1 MNYVT
6 ISCDYDFFC
15 DSCDSC
21 DCECDLI
28 VNEVVAGAVWKRKEK
43 KVRKE
48 KVKKKKLRVT

>member
-1 MNYVT
+1 M
-6 ISCDYDFFC
+6 
-15 DSCDSC
+15 
-21 DCECDLI
+21 I